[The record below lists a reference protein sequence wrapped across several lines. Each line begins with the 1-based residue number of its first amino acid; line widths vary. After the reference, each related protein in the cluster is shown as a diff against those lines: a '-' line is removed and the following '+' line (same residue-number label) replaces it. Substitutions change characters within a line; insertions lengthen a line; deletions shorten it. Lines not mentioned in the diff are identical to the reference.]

1 MRSKLVFSAVVFGGH
16 AVRHRSFDAQ
26 TKRSH
31 TIHGSKGSC
40 MTAHHPTL
48 PRPTTTLSKQALAE
62 FGVRRDGLA
71 AMYCLSVIVGIVGAF
86 MLCMHVQNMAALLI
100 AFIFI
105 GGFQHHL
112 SVIHHESIHY
122 LLFRSR
128 KLNEWVGSVLG
139 AYPLGFTM
147 AYRQTHL
154 AHHYHLG
161 HDEEDPD
168 YPNYASF
175 PATWRVILPAL
186 IRDMIGLSAARQLMS
201 MSLRK
206 RQYTTCLGDRPARK
220 ELLSIALTQI
230 AMFALLVYVGH
241 GTLYFLIWLL
251 PLATWT
257 RVLTRLRSI
266 AEHVDVVDSSHTLPR
281 WRTLYCN
288 PIESFFLA
296 PMNFNYHAEH
306 HLYPHVPFYHLPELH
321 RHLMHNPEYVSQ
333 IDIRHGYLR
342 FLLTSVW
349 INEYPAPITEG

>member
-1 MRSKLVFSAVVFGGH
+1 
-16 AVRHRSFDAQ
+16 
-26 TKRSH
+26 
-31 TIHGSKGSC
+31 
-40 MTAHHPTL
+40 MTEQHPTL
-48 PRPTTTLSKQALAE
+48 PRPASTLTKNELAPYCT
-62 FGVRRDGLA
+62 RRDGLA
-71 AMYCLSVIVGIVGAF
+71 ALHCICVVAGIVGAF
-86 MLCMHVQNMAALLI
+86 MLYIHVQSFSTLI
-100 AFIFI
+100 LAFVLM
-105 GGFQHHL
+105 GAFQHHL

-128 KLNEWVGSVLG
+128 KLNEWVGRVLG

-154 AHHYHLG
+154 AHHFHLG
-161 HDEEDPD
+161 HDDEDPD

-206 RQYTTCLGDRPARK
+206 RKFTSCLGDKPARK
-220 ELLSIALTQI
+220 ELLGVALTQL
-230 AMFALLVYVGH
+230 AMFLLLVYVGH

-251 PLATWT
+251 PLSTWT

-266 AEHVDVVDSSHTLPR
+266 AEHVDVAGNDHALPR

-306 HLYPHVPFYHLPELH
+306 HLYPHVPFYHLPCLH
-321 RHLMHNPEYVSQ
+321 RRLMQNDQYASQ
-333 IDIRHGYLR
+333 IDIRRGYLR

-349 INEYPAPITEG
+349 ISEFPTPVTEG